1 MKKVLFYLFMGFC
14 IAVVLI
20 SCAQSP
26 GVASEPEKAD
36 SVKAGGMSIDF
47 KWARENLC
55 ERGFSP
61 EITVSGIPEGTARF
75 KVRLR
80 DLNMTSYNHGGG
92 EVENDGSGIIRAGD
106 LKDYRG
112 PCPPMGD
119 THRYSFTVQALDAAG
134 KMLAKAEKT
143 VPCNRA
149 MMKD

>member
-1 MKKVLFYLFMGFC
+1 MKKALFYLLMGFC
-14 IAVVLI
+14 IVVVMV

-26 GVASEPEKAD
+26 GVESEPEKAD
-36 SVKAGGMSIDF
+36 SVKVGGMSIDF
-47 KWARENLC
+47 KWGTENLC
-55 ERGFSP
+55 NRGYSP
-61 EITVSGIPEGTARF
+61 QITVTGIPEGTVRF

-80 DLNMTSYNHGGG
+80 DLNMMSYNHGGG

-112 PCPPMGD
+112 PCPPLGN
-119 THRYSFTVQALDAAG
+119 THRYSFTVQALDATG
-134 KMLAKAEKT
+134 KVLAKADKT